1 MLKSNDFHNGEENT
15 GYIEP
20 YAIKSSYIDN
30 ATDIKQDV
38 VAVPGPAAAMP
49 AANMLG

>member
-20 YAIKSSYIDN
+20 YAIKSSYINN
-30 ATDIKQDV
+30 ADIRPV
-38 VAVPGPAAAMP
+38 INAVAGPGAPGA